1 MQLSTQI
8 LKPLPS
14 LQHCIDDHAI
24 DVDDKKSDCDDG
36 GDDDSIIST
45 TPFNILFEKMGD
57 ILFSFVMGAPCRLF
71 KSKSPTTLCQ
81 ENKHVL
87 IDKSY
92 DISSVFFFFFWNLCL
107 CQCGPSAIFSGIISA
122 H

>member
-1 MQLSTQI
+1 MMVVMMS
-8 LKPLPS
+8 
-14 LQHCIDDHAI
+14 
-24 DVDDKKSDCDDG
+24 
-36 GDDDSIIST
+36 IST

-71 KSKSPTTLCQ
+71 KSKSPTTLHQ

-92 DISSVFFFFFWNLCL
+92 DISSVFFSSFLL
-107 CQCGPSAIFSGIISA
+107 SMDHRPFSLA
-122 H
+122 